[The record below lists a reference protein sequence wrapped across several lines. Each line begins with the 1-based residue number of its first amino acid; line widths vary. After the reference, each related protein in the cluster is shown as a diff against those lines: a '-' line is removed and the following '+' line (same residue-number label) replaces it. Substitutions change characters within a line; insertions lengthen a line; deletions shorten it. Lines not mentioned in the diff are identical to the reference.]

1 MDDTVETA
9 DDGPVYA
16 FKPRMLAAEHTF
28 RLGPDALE
36 WNVGGNRGRVG
47 YAMIARIRVGYRF
60 TNFMGHRYTTEIFP
74 RGGGRM
80 QLASVSAR
88 GMLDSA
94 NQGAAYRAF
103 IAELHRRIAKAHG
116 ECRFEAGMAVWR
128 FWPSVAITLAMAGGL
143 LYVLVRGMS
152 GEQILTSLIV
162 LAAGGLFV
170 WQMAKMVL
178 ANWPRSYRPDAI
190 PADVLPKI

>member
-1 MDDTVETA
+1 MDDTTETT
-9 DDGPVYA
+9 DGGPVYA
-16 FKPRMLAAEHTF
+16 FKPRMLAVEHAF
-28 RLGPDALE
+28 RLGPDSLE
-36 WNVGGNRGRVG
+36 WNVGGNRGRVA
-47 YAMIARIRVGYRF
+47 YAMIARVRVGYRF

-74 RGGGRM
+74 RDGGRM
-80 QLASVSAR
+80 QIASVSAR

-103 IAELHRRIAKAHG
+103 IAELHRRIANAQG

-143 LYVLVRGMS
+143 VYVLVRGMS
-152 GEQILTSLIV
+152 GDQILTSLIV
-162 LAAGGLFV
+162 IAAGGLFV
-170 WQMAKMVL
+170 WQMGKMVL
-178 ANWPRSYRPDAI
+178 ANRPRSYRSDAI